1 MELTGY
7 LTSDRIIP
15 ELLSCD
21 KEGVLGELAAAVEKA
36 DPRLSRESVLA
47 ALRERENLG
56 STGIGD
62 GIAIPHARF
71 SDAADIVLIFAR
83 SRHGVPFDSLDGRE
97 VHFFFLLIAPEEAA
111 ERHLKMLARI
121 SRLLSDPSLRRRISR
136 AAGSGEMIDILLEG
150 ETRR

>member
-15 ELLSCD
+15 ELLSRD

-62 GIAIPHARF
+62 GIAIPHARS
-71 SDAADIVLIFAR
+71 SDAADIVLL
-83 SRHGVPFDSLDGRE
+83 G
-97 VHFFFLLIAPEEAA
+97 
-111 ERHLKMLARI
+111 
-121 SRLLSDPSLRRRISR
+121 DPSLRRRISH
-136 AAGSGEMIDILLEG
+136 AAGSDEMIDILLEG
-150 ETRR
+150 ETHR